1 MTLHYMLPMAV
12 EVRNGGK
19 RKITKGIQWIV
30 GQAWASCGPSGA
42 HSHIGDHM
50 MQTCHCPKRIH
61 DSKQPTN

>member
-1 MTLHYMLPMAV
+1 MTLHDMLPMAV

-30 GQAWASCGPSGA
+30 GQAWASCSPSGA

-50 MQTCHCPKRIH
+50 
-61 DSKQPTN
+61 